1 MRSFAILLFPVALMA
16 QSPLPALPTPEE
28 IRAADTVAAKAEGR
42 KLAKKPSTKAVKKGK
57 TPTRIDGFYLDLPT
71 AYVMPAEVQSI
82 FKEHIQGVSQLEGDY
97 SKYCQEKQR
106 LIDWVLVRLEE
117 KRQIAETKWKDEA
130 LRYVAEVSAYKVSSL
145 DELRSKRDENK
156 RMYEASHNEG
166 AYQMY
171 TMIEDT
177 LDRIPK
183 RDKYRQILDG
193 VTSDI
198 EKLKEWRKG

>member
-1 MRSFAILLFPVALMA
+1 VKKFVLSIALLGI
-16 QSPLPALPTPEE
+16 ALPVTAEVPSKP
-28 IRAADTVAAKAEGR
+28 AK
-42 KLAKKPSTKAVKKGK
+42 KAVKRVKA
-57 TPTRIDGFYLDLPT
+57 PTRIDGFYLDLPA
-71 AYVMPAEVQSI
+71 AYEMPAEVQLI

-117 KRQIAETKWKDEA
+117 KRQVAEAKWKDEA

-145 DELRSKRDENK
+145 DELRSKRDEWK
-156 RMYEASHNEG
+156 SRYEASKNEG

-171 TMIEDT
+171 TMMEDT

-183 RDKYRQILDG
+183 KDKYRQILDG

-198 EKLKEWRKG
+198 EKLKEWRKV